1 MLPFPIQIHP
11 EELLREMT
19 ETNRKIIEGIEVLS
33 QIREEDI
40 QVGASAKEAVY
51 REDKLVLY
59 RFTPLVEQLFPIP
72 VLVVYALV
80 NRPYVADL
88 QENRSLI
95 RNLLKLG
102 LDVYLIDWGYPGRED
117 RWITLSDYINGYID
131 NCVEA
136 IRARHNL
143 DQINLLGI
151 CQGGTFSLCY
161 AALHPAKIKNLAL
174 TVTPVDFQVSEGLL
188 NQWAGCYAGAQGM
201 DIDLMVDAL
210 GNIPGDFMNAGF
222 LLLKPFQLGMQKYL
236 DMLGVVKDQRKLVNF
251 LRMEK
256 WIFDSPDQAGEAYR
270 QFMKDFYQE
279 NKLIKGQVE
288 LDGQRVDLANV
299 RMPVLNVYA
308 EQDHLVPPAS
318 TLALKNYVGSQDYTA
333 LSFPVGHIGM
343 YVSGKVQE
351 DLPPA
356 IVDWLK
362 KRK

>member
-1 MLPFPIQIHP
+1 
-11 EELLREMT
+11 
-19 ETNRKIIEGIEVLS
+19 
-33 QIREEDI
+33 
-40 QVGASAKEAVY
+40 
-51 REDKLVLY
+51 
-59 RFTPLVEQLFPIP
+59 
-72 VLVVYALV
+72 
-80 NRPYVADL
+80 
-88 QENRSLI
+88 
-95 RNLLKLG
+95 
-102 LDVYLIDWGYPGRED
+102 
-117 RWITLSDYINGYID
+117 
-131 NCVEA
+131 
-136 IRARHNL
+136 
-143 DQINLLGI
+143 
-151 CQGGTFSLCY
+151 
-161 AALHPAKIKNLAL
+161 
-174 TVTPVDFQVSEGLL
+174 VDFQVSEGLL
-188 NQWAGCYAGAQGM
+188 NQCAGCYAGAQGM

-236 DMLGVVKDQRKLVNF
+236 DMLGVVEDQRKLVNF

-279 NKLIKGQVE
+279 NKLIKGLVE
-288 LDGQRVDLANV
+288 LDGQRVDLENV

-318 TLALKNYVGSQDYTA
+318 TLALKNYVGSRDYTT